1 MEEKNKN
8 CWKVSIFD
16 CCLIISVIA
25 FIIAFTVFFSLI
37 RVDGTSMEN
46 TYHNNDILIG
56 TRNPETIDYK
66 DIIVFKINNKTL
78 IKRVIAK
85 AGDTIDIDFETGKV
99 MVNGEV
105 IKEDYIKEPTHLKE
119 SLDFPLTV
127 PNGCYFVMGDNR
139 NHSLDSRD
147 EKVGFIEEEKI
158 ICKIIKKII

>member
-46 TYHNNDILIG
+46 TYHINDILIG

-127 PNGCYFVMGDNR
+127 PNGCYFVKGDN
-139 NHSLDSRD
+139 
-147 EKVGFIEEEKI
+147 
-158 ICKIIKKII
+158 